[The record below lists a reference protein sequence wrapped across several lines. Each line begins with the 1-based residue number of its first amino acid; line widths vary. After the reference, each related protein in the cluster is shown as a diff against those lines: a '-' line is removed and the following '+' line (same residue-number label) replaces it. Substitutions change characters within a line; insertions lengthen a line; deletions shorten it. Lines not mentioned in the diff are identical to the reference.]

1 MLMAWLRF
9 EISIH
14 TPLAGSDH
22 RRQRPHDH
30 IRISIHTPLAGSD
43 HRPPQRSRRTHISI
57 HTPLAGSDLNTMCG
71 ASVSSTFQSTL
82 PLRGATGN
90 QQTMQFADIF
100 QSTLSV
106 RRATVSIV
114 RRRAAHCSFQ
124 STLSVRRATSAT
136 NGPCKWPTYFNPRS
150 P

>member
-1 MLMAWLRF
+1 
-9 EISIH
+9 
-14 TPLAGSDH
+14 
-22 RRQRPHDH
+22 
-30 IRISIHTPLAGSD
+30 
-43 HRPPQRSRRTHISI
+43 
-57 HTPLAGSDLNTMCG
+57 MCG

-106 RRATVSIV
+106 RRATEIAMSKMRTQIFQSTLSVRRATVSIV

-124 STLSVRRATSAT
+124 STLSVRRATLFFDAVAAPIDGISIHAL
-136 NGPCKWPTYFNPRS
+136 REES
-150 P
+150 D